1 MITVGIVDDKIG
13 LRRSFERLFNSVPGF
28 RCILACASGEEA
40 LEVVVK
46 KVPDVLLM
54 DIEMQGM
61 SGIECTARL
70 KQLLPKLRIIM
81 VTVCD
86 DDIKVFQAL
95 RAGAIG
101 YLLKRS
107 TSEEM
112 VEAVRDAVKGGAP
125 MSRDI
130 ALKVVEAF
138 HQPPAT
144 ETVDAKLSPREREV
158 LELISQG
165 LSNKEVVD
173 LLKISMDTL
182 RQYLK
187 SIYEKLHVHCRT
199 DAVIKHLGRK
209 PSV

>member
-1 MITVGIVDDKIG
+1 MITVGIVDDKVG
-13 LRRSFERLFNSVPGF
+13 VRRSFERLFNSAPGF
-28 RCILACASGEEA
+28 RCLFTCATGEEA
-40 LEVVVK
+40 LRVVVK
-46 KVPDVLLM
+46 QAPDVLLM
-54 DIEMQGM
+54 DIEMPGM
-61 SGIECTARL
+61 SGIECTLHL
-70 KQLLPKLRIIM
+70 KQLLPTLRIIM

-144 ETVDAKLSPREREV
+144 QEADAKLSPREKEV
-158 LELISQG
+158 LDLISRG

-173 LLKISMDTL
+173 TLKISMDTV

-209 PSV
+209 PGA